1 MNRSLSRILTVRRYA
16 GYIRSRHVLSTSQAV
31 KESPK
36 PFSISLLSRFKG
48 EYYRCPRCNNI
59 MLKSE
64 VKVSGYDS
72 ENSQRHVHC
81 TRCGKIIDWA
91 PGDGG
96 LKDVIKGI
104 GLTAAGG
111 ALSYLLFPILNAYAL
126 QLGFFISMY
135 GTLLA
140 LIRPGI

>member
-1 MNRSLSRILTVRRYA
+1 
-16 GYIRSRHVLSTSQAV
+16 V

-36 PFSISLLSRFKG
+36 PFSIGLLSRFKG
-48 EYYRCPRCNNI
+48 EYYR
-59 MLKSE
+59 
-64 VKVSGYDS
+64 
-72 ENSQRHVHC
+72 
-81 TRCGKIIDWA
+81 W
-91 PGDGG
+91 
-96 LKDVIKGI
+96 IKGI

>member
-1 MNRSLSRILTVRRYA
+1 
-16 GYIRSRHVLSTSQAV
+16 
-31 KESPK
+31 
-36 PFSISLLSRFKG
+36 
-48 EYYRCPRCNNI
+48 
-59 MLKSE
+59 
-64 VKVSGYDS
+64 
-72 ENSQRHVHC
+72 
-81 TRCGKIIDWA
+81 IIDWA

-96 LKDVIKGI
+96 LKDAIKGI